1 MKTAIAIRHVAF
13 EDLGTFEDVLRA
25 QEYEIR
31 YLEAG
36 REDLSRVD
44 ALEPA
49 LLVLLGGPIGANEDD
64 RYPFLSDE
72 IRIAE
77 RRLSSGCPLL
87 GICLGAQV
95 MARALGSRVYPG
107 RAKEIGWS
115 PLSLTEAGL
124 SGPAAHLSSE
134 QTNMLHWH
142 GDTFDLPPGATLLAS
157 TPLTQNQVYAW
168 GDGALAFQC
177 HPEVRAGFIE
187 RWLVGHACELALAG
201 IPPPALREATAKYGP
216 ALEVQGRKCLE
227 QWLVETSA

>member
-1 MKTAIAIRHVAF
+1 MKTAIAIRHIAF
-13 EDLGTFEDVLRA
+13 EDVGTFEDVLLARD
-25 QEYEIR
+25 YR
-31 YLEAG
+31 VCYLEAG
-36 REDLSRVD
+36 RDDLSSVD
-44 ALEPA
+44 AREPA
-49 LLVLLGGPIGANEDD
+49 LLVLLGGPIGVYDEAL
-64 RYPFLSDE
+64 YPFLTDE
-72 IRIAE
+72 IRLAE
-77 RRLSSGCPLL
+77 RRLSSGRPLL

-107 RAKEIGWS
+107 RAKEIGWA

-124 SGPAAHLSSE
+124 SGPTAHVSS
-134 QTNMLHWH
+134 QKTNMLHWH

-201 IPPPALREATAKYGP
+201 ISPPALREATAQFGP
-216 ALEVQGRKCLE
+216 ALEVQGRKCFDD
-227 QWLVETSA
+227 WLAKTSA